1 MGSRNACVRCVEG
14 NAIDKISQ
22 LVRRFG
28 RKEGRKVDSDRSML
42 HPRLFGHYYLEMVI
56 GVERQEVKV
65 CLISDWDN

>member
-1 MGSRNACVRCVEG
+1 VRGAVEG

-28 RKEGRKVDSDRSML
+28 RKEGREVDSDRSML
-42 HPRLFGHYYLEMVI
+42 HPRLFGHCHLEMVI

-65 CLISDWDN
+65 CLISDWDS